1 MNWIFHSLSLHE
13 SRVRTFR
20 LLPHTHILY
29 FPLFPPSSI
38 IYLLSYPILSYP
50 IFLSLLCFSSSCYT
64 AETPKVSVRVLRAR
78 TLHRDYLYPD
88 FFFFFFLFLFSL
100 FSLSPPVPHLSLVIH
115 HLNLYTNSSPYLLL
129 LQLHTT
135 QTRTAC
141 GWEGLFL
148 SPGCLCST
156 LLLTWWWSS
165 PPSLQST
172 TQSIAY
178 HPPHPPPPA
187 SIHFLYFS
195 PLSFPFLCAQQLCD
209 CDSPPPLLPPLY
221 IYYHHFY
228 FCCLAKAGRHLP
240 PSLSDCSLALLLWA
254 RPQQTHPSGKHT
266 LTSCTPLSF
275 LSKGRGPES

>member
-38 IYLLSYPILSYP
+38 IYLLSYPILSYLP
-50 IFLSLLCFSSSCYT
+50 FSS
-64 AETPKVSVRVLRAR
+64 L
-78 TLHRDYLYPD
+78 
-88 FFFFFFLFLFSL
+88 FFFFLLHRRDTKSECESVARAHPPPGLSLSRLLLLLLLSISL
-100 FSLSPPVPHLSLVIH
+100 FSLLSFTPGPPSLSLVIH

-135 QTRTAC
+135 QTLTVC
-141 GWEGLFL
+141 EWEGLFL
-148 SPGCLCST
+148 LPGCLCST
-156 LLLTWWWSS
+156 LLLTWWLSF

-195 PLSFPFLCAQQLCD
+195 PLSFPFLSFARNNCVIVIH
-209 CDSPPPLLPPLY
+209 PLY
-221 IYYHHFY
+221 YLLFIFITTTST
-228 FCCLAKAGRHLP
+228 FVVWRRLGAT
-240 PSLSDCSLALLLWA
+240 SLSLSL
-254 RPQQTHPSGKHT
+254 
-266 LTSCTPLSF
+266 PL
-275 LSKGRGPES
+275 